1 MQLLPAT
8 VLIIT
13 LSLLSPINGFAGVGK
28 VTEQTGPTEILR
40 EKKSISSSVNTGVEM
55 NDTVSTARAKAEL
68 TFEDKTTVKL
78 TEHSKLVI
86 DDFVYDP
93 KKGTGKLALNMA
105 MGTARYASG
114 QIAKNNPQ
122 QVAIKTPTAS
132 IAVRGTDFSMTV
144 DELGRS
150 LVILLPSCDS
160 KGCVTGAIEVSNL
173 AGVVLL
179 DVPYQATLV
188 SSANTPPS
196 PPAIVKL
203 DQANINNMLIISRPP
218 EIKDDTQAGTTKKEK
233 SILDFNA
240 LDVDLLKFSALDENK
255 LDNNRELDRNDL
267 NTDLLAYNALNEL
280 DRQNA
285 SLLSDELDIPVLP
298 GYASNKS
305 LGLLYYFN
313 DDQSKV
319 TLYKAG
325 THNATVTFDTSRSAT
340 YTLNTRRSDYNTKYQ
355 QRKYQH
361 DNRYTKLT
369 QHLCFSAAAVNI
381 LYPTPIKIIKL
392 GSENEKNNNSHN
404 CGIDGIIGCL
414 GTDRQC
420 NWHRNGTT
428 TKRLGQSRR

>member
-13 LSLLSPINGFAGVGK
+13 LLLFSPINSIAGVGK
-28 VTEQTGPTEILR
+28 VTEQTGPTEITR
-40 EKKSISSSVNTGVEM
+40 NKKSIPSSLNTGVEM
-55 NDTVSTARAKAEL
+55 NDSISTARAKAEL

-78 TEHSKLVI
+78 TEHSKMII

-122 QVAIKTPTAS
+122 QVAIKTPTAT

-188 SSANTPPS
+188 SSASSPPS
-196 PPAIVKL
+196 QPTIVKL

-218 EIKDDTQAGTTKKEK
+218 EVKDDTQAGTAKKEK

-267 NTDLLAYNALNEL
+267 NVDLLAYNVLNEL

-298 GYASNKS
+298 GYAANKS

-313 DDQSKV
+313 DDASKV

-325 THNATVTFDTSRSAT
+325 THNATATFDTT
-340 YTLNTRRSDYNTKYQ
+340 KNLTFTLIQDGQTIIQNVNKGSTST
-355 QRKYQH
+355 
-361 DNRYTKLT
+361 LLIT
-369 QHLCFSAAAVNI
+369 QN
-381 LYPTPIKIIKL
+381 
-392 GSENEKNNNSHN
+392 
-404 CGIDGIIGCL
+404 
-414 GTDRQC
+414 
-420 NWHRNGTT
+420 
-428 TKRLGQSRR
+428 

>member
-13 LSLLSPINGFAGVGK
+13 LSLLSPINGIAGVGK

-40 EKKSISSSVNTGVEM
+40 EKKSIPSSVNTGVEM
-55 NDTVSTARAKAEL
+55 NDTVSTARGKAEL
-68 TFEDKTTVKL
+68 TFDDKTTVKL
-78 TEHSKLVI
+78 TEHSKLII

-122 QVAIKTPTAS
+122 QVAIKTPTAT

-179 DVPYQATLV
+179 DVPYQATMV
-188 SSANTPPS
+188 SSTSSPPS
-196 PPAIVKL
+196 QPVIVKL
-203 DQANINNMLIISRPP
+203 DQANINNMLIISKPQ
-218 EIKDDTQAGTTKKEK
+218 EVQDDTNAGTSKKEK
-233 SILDFNA
+233 GVLDFNA
-240 LDVDLLKFSALDENK
+240 LDVDLLKFTALDENK
-255 LDNNRELDRNDL
+255 LDNNKELDRNDL
-267 NTDLLAYNALNEL
+267 NTDLLAFNALNEL

-285 SLLSDELDIPVLP
+285 SLLSNEMDIPVLP
-298 GYASNKS
+298 GYSANKS

-313 DDQSKV
+313 DDSSKV

-325 THNATVTFDTSRSAT
+325 THNATATFDTT
-340 YTLNTRRSDYNTKYQ
+340 KNVTFTLVQDGQTIIQNVNKGSTSTLTIT
-355 QRKYQH
+355 QR
-361 DNRYTKLT
+361 
-369 QHLCFSAAAVNI
+369 
-381 LYPTPIKIIKL
+381 
-392 GSENEKNNNSHN
+392 
-404 CGIDGIIGCL
+404 
-414 GTDRQC
+414 
-420 NWHRNGTT
+420 
-428 TKRLGQSRR
+428 

>member
-8 VLIIT
+8 VLITILT
-13 LSLLSPINGFAGVGK
+13 LLSPINSFAGVGK

-40 EKKSISSSVNTGVEM
+40 EKKSIPSNVNTGVEM
-55 NDTVSTARAKAEL
+55 NDTVSTARGKAEL
-68 TFEDKTTVKL
+68 TFDDKTTVKL

-122 QVAIKTPTAS
+122 QVAIKTPTAT

-179 DVPYQATLV
+179 DVPYQATMV
-188 SSANTPPS
+188 SSTSSPPS
-196 PPAIVKL
+196 QPAIVKL
-203 DQANINNMLIISRPP
+203 DQANINNMLIISKPP
-218 EIKDDTQAGTTKKEK
+218 EVQDDTNAGTSKKEK
-233 SILDFNA
+233 GILDFNI
-240 LDVDLLKFSALDENK
+240 LDVDLLKYSALDDNK
-255 LDNNRELDRNDL
+255 LDNNKELDRNDL
-267 NTDLLAYNALNEL
+267 NTDLLAFNALNEL

-285 SLLSDELDIPVLP
+285 SLLSNEMDIPVLP
-298 GYASNKS
+298 GYSANKS

-313 DDQSKV
+313 DDSSKV

-325 THNATVTFDTSRSAT
+325 THNATATFDTT
-340 YTLNTRRSDYNTKYQ
+340 KNVTFTLVQDGQTIIQNVNKGSTSTLTIT
-355 QRKYQH
+355 QR
-361 DNRYTKLT
+361 
-369 QHLCFSAAAVNI
+369 
-381 LYPTPIKIIKL
+381 
-392 GSENEKNNNSHN
+392 
-404 CGIDGIIGCL
+404 
-414 GTDRQC
+414 
-420 NWHRNGTT
+420 
-428 TKRLGQSRR
+428 